1 MWPWVRSAVSAGLA
15 MIRPHP
21 KAEGKP
27 SLPWYLTIC
36 VDFFSHEGRNF
47 GAMCDWY
54 LVFLSIQKPMAMQTL
69 HTVWGPRCY
78 HFDWWGTSVKCSSLE
93 ELPGKVGYHLLLKF
107 GYVPREQLKSQGGQ
121 ETYQGQQWPG
131 RKSEHQQDLLQYLNI
146 PLRGLAE
153 FLRWLCSE
161 NYQWQPAHL
170 FREEGVDFPKSLQWT
185 WHGQDQGGGKVET
198 GHAYQYSSSSA
209 GRRHSPGLES
219 DFFKTNEKVMDIDNT
234 VWELMG
240 VAVLQVQVKPKFCLG
255 LFLVWS
261 WSTVGLANA
270 WSLWHMYK
278 VRLGEIRLG

>member
-1 MWPWVRSAVSAGLA
+1 MRGGTLVLCVTDTWCSSQSRSQWLCKHFIQFGVPDVIILTDGGPLLNAAAWKNFLEKWGITCYLSLA
-15 MIRPHP
+15 MYPESNSR
-21 KAEGKP
+21 
-27 SLPWYLTIC
+27 
-36 VDFFSHEGRNF
+36 
-47 GAMCDWY
+47 
-54 LVFLSIQKPMAMQTL
+54 
-69 HTVWGPRCY
+69 
-78 HFDWWGTSVKCSSLE
+78 VKVA
-93 ELPGKVGYHLLLKF
+93 K
-107 GYVPREQLKSQGGQ
+107 R
-121 ETYQGQQWPG
+121 
-131 RKSEHQQDLLQYLNI
+131 
-146 PLRGLAE
+146 
-153 FLRWLCSE
+153 
-161 NYQWQPAHL
+161 L

-198 GHAYQYSSSSA
+198 GHAYQYPSSSA
-209 GRRHSPGLES
+209 GGRHSPGLES

>member
-1 MWPWVRSAVSAGLA
+1 MYKKILYIPTKLRGEVLDCLHSAHQGEANMKSAARLRFFGQGWMWPWVRSAVSAGLA
-15 MIRPHP
+15 MIWPHP

-121 ETYQGQQWPG
+121 ETLPWRRCGLPKISTMNLAWP
-131 RKSEHQQDLLQYLNI
+131 RS
-146 PLRGLAE
+146 
-153 FLRWLCSE
+153 RW
-161 NYQWQPAHL
+161 
-170 FREEGVDFPKSLQWT
+170 R
-185 WHGQDQGGGKVET
+185 
-198 GHAYQYSSSSA
+198 
-209 GRRHSPGLES
+209 
-219 DFFKTNEKVMDIDNT
+219 
-234 VWELMG
+234 
-240 VAVLQVQVKPKFCLG
+240 
-255 LFLVWS
+255 
-261 WSTVGLANA
+261 
-270 WSLWHMYK
+270 
-278 VRLGEIRLG
+278 